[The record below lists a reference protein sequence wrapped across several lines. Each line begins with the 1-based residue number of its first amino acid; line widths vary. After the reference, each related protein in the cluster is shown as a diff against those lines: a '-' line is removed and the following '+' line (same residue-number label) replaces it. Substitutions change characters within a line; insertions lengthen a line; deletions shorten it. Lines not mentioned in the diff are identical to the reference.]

1 MSKLRA
7 KTITYHCAKKYDETG
22 TGCVSKRFK
31 GSDFQNEEEM
41 LNAIRLFKED
51 MKLKNKEY
59 RMSQVIEEAPN
70 ESIIIEEMIPDFK
83 NDINLKLNKGT
94 GNTTTLI
101 ASSQQ
106 GKSYM
111 MTKIYQKYY
120 SSGKWITTLY
130 TQSPQSFGGINSVK
144 SSNLIIFPGFDNKVI
159 LCERLINRG
168 TDNKYNFCNMFDDQ
182 INIRDNKIINDSIL
196 TFRNS
201 NMSTVL
207 CIQYSNLL
215 SKMSR
220 ANYNNILL
228 GKLNTDEA
236 IEVAIKTFL
245 RQALKNI
252 GINSL
257 ADQINFYKKN
267 IKDYGFI
274 HYIPSEDTISFVR
287 L

>member
-1 MSKLRA
+1 
-7 KTITYHCAKKYDETG
+7 
-22 TGCVSKRFK
+22 
-31 GSDFQNEEEM
+31 
-41 LNAIRLFKED
+41 
-51 MKLKNKEY
+51 
-59 RMSQVIEEAPN
+59 
-70 ESIIIEEMIPDFK
+70 
-83 NDINLKLNKGT
+83 
-94 GNTTTLI
+94 
-101 ASSQQ
+101 
-106 GKSYM
+106 M

-236 IEVAIKTFL
+236 IEVAI
-245 RQALKNI
+245 
-252 GINSL
+252 
-257 ADQINFYKKN
+257 
-267 IKDYGFI
+267 
-274 HYIPSEDTISFVR
+274 
-287 L
+287 